1 MSSEARPTRL
11 KSSERARG
19 CALPHFLAIL
29 TGIPVYQ
36 AVLSPCQDTNQ
47 RAVQVEQRP
56 PPATNFDRHRNI
68 GGQVYAVLRQRII
81 TFELPPGEPINER
94 ALVKR
99 LGVSRT
105 PIRAAISRLSD
116 EGLTDIQP
124 NVGTFV
130 SRIHLHKV
138 EEGRLIRDSLE
149 RATIRHAA
157 AHFNDAADKELRDC
171 LARHK
176 HAALQNRVQEAMA
189 ADDEFHQ
196 RISELSGYRSVWTAI
211 RRAKAEFDRLRHL
224 ATLVPGRNRETID
237 EHAAILQAL
246 RDCDPQHC
254 EQALQA
260 HLDRAYEVILET
272 ARDHPNYMANIA
284 TDGDSR
290 PPRHTTY
297 LENRSSAAK
306 A

>member
-1 MSSEARPTRL
+1 METRPHL
-11 KSSERARG
+11 
-19 CALPHFLAIL
+19 
-29 TGIPVYQ
+29 
-36 AVLSPCQDTNQ
+36 
-47 RAVQVEQRP
+47 
-56 PPATNFDRHRNI
+56 ATNFDRHRNI

-94 ALVKR
+94 ALVER

-138 EEGRLIRDSLE
+138 EEGRLIRDALE

-157 AHFNDAADKELRDC
+157 INFDDAADKELQDC

-176 HAALQNRVQEAMA
+176 YAALKNRPQEAIA

-196 RISELSGYRSVWTAI
+196 RISELSGYHSVWTTI

-224 ATLVPGRNRETID
+224 ATLIPGRNRETID

-246 RDCDPQHC
+246 RGGDPQQC

-260 HLDRAYEVILET
+260 HLDRAYEVILKM
-272 ARDHPNYMANIA
+272 AGDHPNYMANLA
-284 TDGDSR
+284 DDGVMR
-290 PPRHTTY
+290 PRPNTTY
-297 LENRSSAAK
+297 PANRSSATK